1 MNIIINKRACAHSL
15 FIVTLSWS
23 KSWRDR
29 IQLSPPH
36 MFKCSNVL
44 LLRTIPNFLP
54 FVEVT
59 HSSPLSF
66 STLARS
72 CTCTRWAFHLSRV
85 TDVYHKV
92 QTCWNKHIM
101 TLMDKLDAIT
111 SASGVATNWIL
122 ELIVFSLDRLW
133 LVKVNYWEQWNVY
146 RHLISHAHN
155 KVVLIQL
162 VWTLSICRNAQ
173 HSSVVIQF
181 KRGWGR
187 GANVFSQ
194 FY

>member
-1 MNIIINKRACAHSL
+1 MRTHSL
-15 FIVTLSWS
+15 FIVTKLKQELEGQNPIVSPTRVQTFECSTFAHHS
-23 KSWRDR
+23 KFSA
-29 IQLSPPH
+29 
-36 MFKCSNVL
+36 
-44 LLRTIPNFLP
+44 IPQA

-59 HSSPLSF
+59 HSSSLSF
-66 STLARS
+66 STLTRS
-72 CTCTRWAFHLSRV
+72 CTCTRWAFQLSRV
-85 TDVYHKV
+85 TDVYNHFYKL
-92 QTCWNKHIM
+92 QICWNKHIM

-122 ELIVFSLDRLW
+122 ELLVFSLDRL
-133 LVKVNYWEQWNVY
+133 VKVSYWNLY